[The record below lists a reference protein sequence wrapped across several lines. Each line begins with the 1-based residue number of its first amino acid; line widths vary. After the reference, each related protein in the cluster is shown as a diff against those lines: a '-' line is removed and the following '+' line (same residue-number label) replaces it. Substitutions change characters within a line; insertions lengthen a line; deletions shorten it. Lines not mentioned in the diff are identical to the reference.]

1 LGRSIRNEGE
11 MVMTY
16 TIPEQ
21 LTVIY
26 YTSNW
31 MDDKNPFFIE
41 NVRKQ
46 LLVAT
51 TNHNTGAKLPIVIV
65 SQKPTMFGDNSTNVC
80 VGDIGRS
87 HLNIY
92 KQILAGAKEAKTPFI
107 AMAEDDILYTFAHF
121 HNYLP
126 TKRRLAFDMSRWSV
140 FTWSRPPMYSYRKN
154 RKVIHEMIAPRDL
167 VIEALEERFAKVE
180 QLLKDKELTIE
191 QIESRWGD
199 LGRYED
205 KLGVKILDSEEFWT
219 ASPNVVFSHE
229 MAYGFLNHNVKK
241 LLGEIRAF
249 DIPEFGHI
257 DKTMNLFYKDGWQN
271 HKEEEYARQ

>member
-1 LGRSIRNEGE
+1 MI
-11 MVMTY
+11 Y
-16 TIPEQ
+16 TTPDQ

-46 LLVAT
+46 LLKAT
-51 TNHNTGAKLPIVIV
+51 TNPNTGAKLPIVIV
-65 SQKPTMFGDNSTNVC
+65 SQKPTLFGDNSVNIC

-92 KQILAGAKEAKTPFI
+92 KQILTGAKEAKTKYV

-121 HNYLP
+121 HNKLP
-126 TKRRLAFDMSRWSV
+126 KRGRFLFDMSRWSV
-140 FTWSRPPMYSYRKN
+140 FTWSRPPMYSYRKD
-154 RKVIHEMIAPRDL
+154 RRVIHELIVERDL
-167 VIEALEERFAKVE
+167 LIESLEERFKRVE
-180 QLLKDKELTIE
+180 YLLENKILTLQ

-199 LGRYED
+199 PCRYEKD
-205 KLGVKILDSEEFWT
+205 LGVTVREPEEFWT

-241 LLGEIRAF
+241 LLGDIRAF

-257 DKTMNLFYKDGWQN
+257 DNVMNLFYKDGWQN
-271 HKEEEYARQ
+271 HGVEEYLRK